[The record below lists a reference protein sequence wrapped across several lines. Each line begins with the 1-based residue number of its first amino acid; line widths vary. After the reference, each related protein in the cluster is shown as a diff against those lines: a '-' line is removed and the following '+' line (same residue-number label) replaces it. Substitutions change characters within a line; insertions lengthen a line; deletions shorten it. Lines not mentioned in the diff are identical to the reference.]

1 MTIEDDGNT
10 LDGTPAE
17 QFVPALQASGAD
29 VIGIN
34 CSIGPAH
41 MLETLERMASLTSSR
56 LSAQPNAGRPRDIEG
71 RTIYLTSPEY
81 MASYARRF
89 LAHRVRLVG
98 GCCGTTPEH
107 IRCIKSAIDSS
118 SAPGPATRAAVAV
131 QPKPV
136 APVATAE
143 KSFLASA
150 LAHRRHVTIVELTP
164 PKGHVVEET
173 IEQARQLRVRGVDLV
188 FVSDRS
194 SGPRIS
200 ALSLAVLLQQRV
212 GIEAVLEYPSRDRD
226 LLAMQT
232 DLLGA
237 HTLGVRNLIAVTGR
251 VRAVGDYPDATTVAD
266 VDSIGLV
273 NAISRLN
280 RGLDVGGQAIGDPT
294 AFHLGVTVNAG
305 AEDPDAEIRRF
316 EHKLEAGAEF
326 IVTRPVFDARVF
338 ELMLPRIEA
347 SKLPIILGLR
357 PFESL
362 LDAECLANE
371 EPGTY
376 VPAHVL
382 ERMRSAGNTADGS
395 ALGVAI
401 AREVRDSLKG
411 QVHGV
416 FVAAPVGRLDLALEV
431 LA

>member
-1 MTIEDDGNT
+1 
-10 LDGTPAE
+10 
-17 QFVPALQASGAD
+17 
-29 VIGIN
+29 
-34 CSIGPAH
+34 
-41 MLETLERMASLTSSR
+41 
-56 LSAQPNAGRPRDIEG
+56 
-71 RTIYLTSPEY
+71 
-81 MASYARRF
+81 
-89 LAHRVRLVG
+89 
-98 GCCGTTPEH
+98 
-107 IRCIKSAIDSS
+107 
-118 SAPGPATRAAVAV
+118 
-131 QPKPV
+131 
-136 APVATAE
+136 
-143 KSFLASA
+143 
-150 LAHRRHVTIVELTP
+150 
-164 PKGHVVEET
+164 
-173 IEQARQLRVRGVDLV
+173 
-188 FVSDRS
+188 
-194 SGPRIS
+194 
-200 ALSLAVLLQQRV
+200 
-212 GIEAVLEYPSRDRD
+212 
-226 LLAMQT
+226 
-232 DLLGA
+232 
-237 HTLGVRNLIAVTGR
+237 VRNLIAVTGR